1 MDALLATRRRAR
13 RPRTGHSGGRVLVP
27 VASGAPRR
35 RPGGRDGRR
44 GAPGAVDGARGGRA
58 GRTARAGR
66 AGTDEG
72 GRGVTPSSRATLP
85 LAVLTAMLLSAVAAL
100 VQAPYVTGDEAP
112 HVDYAYQV
120 WQGELPVFEDGLEH
134 RPEGAWVAPVQW
146 TAQHPPLYYLLVAPV
161 VGPLAE
167 AGHPVAAVY
176 AARAANVLLSG
187 VLVLVAHGA
196 ARRFCRPGS
205 TVPLVVAFIVAAMAA
220 KSLVG
225 GSGYNDLLAAVF
237 VTAMFGVAATAIRR
251 GLDAGLVLAL
261 SLLAG
266 GAALTRL
273 SAGVVAVVVA
283 GVAGLAGIVRARQGR
298 GRWSPVA
305 GLLLGGPALV
315 LATAGWFYARNV
327 ELTGTVTG
335 SHFDWSIE
343 HQGRSPKP
351 LWQVLVE
358 YVTWLRLPNLFWWAG
373 QQPPRTT
380 YVLYTMIVTGLVL
393 VWIPIGIAM
402 ARAVRHRTDGDR
414 QLLVLLVLPVVVLVT
429 MQVVF
434 ASNSGGVYPR
444 YLLPV
449 ALPLC
454 LAIAAGLG
462 VRPRLLIP
470 VWTAV
475 TLADLGGWVARE
487 LTTPPAESWYY
498 TEAPVPSVLV
508 AVLAGAAVIGT
519 ARLVLATTA
528 NRTQVPTATA
538 PATQVSAPTAAS

>member
-1 MDALLATRRRAR
+1 MPATRA
-13 RPRTGHSGGRVLVP
+13 
-27 VASGAPRR
+27 A
-35 RPGGRDGRR
+35 
-44 GAPGAVDGARGGRA
+44 
-58 GRTARAGR
+58 
-66 AGTDEG
+66 
-72 GRGVTPSSRATLP
+72 LP
-85 LAVLTAMLLSAVAAL
+85 FAVLAAMLLSAGAAL
-100 VQAPYVTGDEAP
+100 VQAPYATGDEAP
-112 HVDYAYQV
+112 HIDYAYQV

-134 RPEGAWVAPVQW
+134 RPERAWLAPVQW
-146 TAQHPPLYYLLVAPV
+146 TAQHPPLYYLLVAPI

-167 AGHPVAAVY
+167 AGQPVAAVY
-176 AARAANVLLSG
+176 AARAVNVLLSG

-196 ARRFCRPGS
+196 ARRICRPGG
-205 TVPLVVAFIVAAMAA
+205 TPPVVVAFVVAAMAG

-237 VTAMFGVAATAIRR
+237 VAAMFGVGATAVRR
-251 GLDAGLVLAL
+251 GLDARLVLAL

-283 GVAGLAGIVRARQGR
+283 GVAGLAGIVRAWQGR
-298 GRWSPVA
+298 GRRAPLL

-315 LATAGWFYARNV
+315 LAVAGWFYARNV

-343 HQGRSPKP
+343 NQGRSPKP

-380 YVLYTMIVTGLVL
+380 YVFSTMIVTGLVL
-393 VWIPIGIAM
+393 VWIPIMIAASR
-402 ARAVRHRTDGDR
+402 ARLAQRNAARMRLAGRNATRTYPARMGGTPTLRAGTDRGVRRRVEDADR
-414 QLLVLLVLPVVVLVT
+414 LMLRVLLVLPVVVLVT
-429 MQVVF
+429 MQVLF

-454 LAIAAGLG
+454 LAVAAGLA
-462 VRPRLLIP
+462 VRPRLLVP

-475 TLADLGGWVARE
+475 TLLDLAGWVATE
-487 LTTPPAESWYY
+487 LRTPPAEPWYY
-498 TEAPVPSVLV
+498 TETPVASVVV
-508 AVLAGAAVIGT
+508 AVLAGAALT
-519 ARLVLATTA
+519 WAARLALTATATATA
-528 NRTQVPTATA
+528 NRTQAATA
-538 PATQVSAPTAAS
+538 ATPATQVSAPTATT

>member
-1 MDALLATRRRAR
+1 MR
-13 RPRTGHSGGRVLVP
+13 
-27 VASGAPRR
+27 
-35 RPGGRDGRR
+35 
-44 GAPGAVDGARGGRA
+44 
-58 GRTARAGR
+58 
-66 AGTDEG
+66 
-72 GRGVTPSSRATLP
+72 RATLP
-85 LAVLTAMLLSAVAAL
+85 LAVLAAMLLSVVAAL
-100 VQAPYVTGDEAP
+100 AQAPYVTGDEAP
-112 HVDYAYQV
+112 HLDYAYRV

-134 RPEGAWVAPVQW
+134 RPEGAWLAPVQW

-176 AARAANVLLSG
+176 AARAVNVLLSG
-187 VLVLVAHGA
+187 VLVLVAYGA
-196 ARRFCRPGS
+196 ARRVCRPGS
-205 TVPLVVAFIVAAMAA
+205 AVPPLVAFVAAAMAG
-220 KSLVG
+220 KSLAG

-237 VTAMFGVAATAIRR
+237 VTALFGVAATAVRR
-251 GLDAGLVLAL
+251 GLDARLVLAI

-283 GVAGLAGIVRARQGR
+283 GVAGLAGIVRARQRR
-298 GRWSPVA
+298 GGWAPVM
-305 GLLLGGPALV
+305 GLVLGGPALV
-315 LATAGWFYARNV
+315 LAAAGWFYVRNV

-351 LWQVLVE
+351 LWQVLTE

-373 QQPPRTT
+373 QQPPRAT
-380 YVLYTMIVTGLVL
+380 YVLVTMVVTGIVL
-393 VWIPIGIAM
+393 VWIPIAIAA
-402 ARAVRHRTDGDR
+402 ARAVLAGRNAPGTGAAETNAAGIHPARMGGRPTLRAGTDNVAGGRTPADADR
-414 QLLVLLVLPVVVLVT
+414 TPTGVDRTPTSVDRTPAGADRWLLGVLLVLPVVALVA

-454 LAIAAGLG
+454 LAIAAGLA
-462 VRPRLLIP
+462 VRPRLLVP

-475 TLADLGGWVARE
+475 TLADLAGWVTME
-487 LTTPPAESWYY
+487 LRTPPAEPWYY
-498 TEAPVPSVLV
+498 TEAPVPSVV
-508 AVLAGAAVIGT
+508 AAVLAGVAVVAS
-519 ARLVLATTA
+519 ARQVLATA
-528 NRTQVPTATA
+528 NRTQAPTAST
-538 PATQVSAPTAAS
+538 PATQVSAPTATS